1 MSNPSDTN
9 GDQSFLDASKQSSG
23 GGILSEFFG
32 FMRENAK
39 WWLLPF
45 LIVFGLLGVA
55 LILGS
60 TGAAPF
66 IYTMF

>member
-1 MSNPSDTN
+1 MTDNN
-9 GDQSFLDASKQSSG
+9 NEQSFLEASQEGSG
-23 GGILSEFFG
+23 GLVSEFFG
-32 FMRENAK
+32 FMRDNAK

-45 LIVFGLLGVA
+45 LIVFGLLGVI

>member
-1 MSNPSDTN
+1 MSDDSQ
-9 GDQSFLDASKQSSG
+9 GKSFKEATKDSRQ
-23 GGILSEFFG
+23 GIVGEFIG
-32 FMRENAK
+32 FMSENAK
-39 WWLLPF
+39 WWLIPF
-45 LIVFGLLGVA
+45 LIVFGLLGLV

>member
-1 MSNPSDTN
+1 MTN
-9 GDQSFLDASKQSSG
+9 DQNEFLEATQAGSG
-23 GGILSEFFG
+23 GLLSEFFG
-32 FMRENAK
+32 FMRDNAK

-45 LIVFGLLGVA
+45 LIVFGILGVA